1 MLRMERSKAC
11 FAKAVSLS
19 NVTDLRRAGLIRPN
33 TASRTEMVSAA
44 VFPASLVARVTRDF
58 RSCRSFMQD
67 AYGPRALADDE
78 VAFPV
83 THGGAAFDVPW
94 PIVDGGA
101 VFDHVAGG
109 SRPAQPAALV
119 TAGQI
124 APQFLA
130 LASGAIDEGV
140 DGFEPQGAQA
150 ALMAG
155 LEPAGDLLRCPY
167 LRRGDH
173 RRSPSA
179 CDPVR
184 GRRHAVCAVD
194 RLRRRRAANSGHW
207 ARRFGATPATRWI
220 WPAPPPWRWRR
231 SNGQPP
237 SAQRF
242 DLVLHPADAN
252 SLAWQHSRRS

>member
-1 MLRMERSKAC
+1 MERMERSKAC
-11 FAKAVSLS
+11 CAKAVSLS

-67 AYGPRALADDE
+67 EYGQDEYGPRALADDE

-83 THGGAAFDVPW
+83 THVGAAFDVPW

-109 SRPAQPAALV
+109 SRPARPAALV

-140 DGFEPQGAQA
+140 DGFEPQGAQGTPGRA
-150 ALMAG
+150 GNPRARRPRSWPALSQ
-155 LEPAGDLLRCPY
+155 PAICSGVHPSA
-167 LRRGDH
+167 
-173 RRSPSA
+173 RRSQTKSLSLRSLSRTA
-179 CDPVR
+179 SR
-184 GRRHAVCAVD
+184 
-194 RLRRRRAANSGHW
+194 RLRR
-207 ARRFGATPATRWI
+207 
-220 WPAPPPWRWRR
+220 
-231 SNGQPP
+231 
-237 SAQRF
+237 
-242 DLVLHPADAN
+242 
-252 SLAWQHSRRS
+252 